1 MTKTK
6 QYSTF
11 QITKDRQKCIPQT
24 QLEESTGAIITEKN
38 ELEAKSIKW
47 SVSLYNNKGHNIH
60 DIQIIFKEAC

>member
-38 ELEAKSIKW
+38 ELEAKSIK
-47 SVSLYNNKGHNIH
+47 
-60 DIQIIFKEAC
+60 